1 MTRASKDLNSAM
13 QQESADQ
20 VTVLWFVWRMT
31 GGIYMAKKVIVTI
44 GRQFGSGGHEIGE
57 KLAKRLGIKF
67 YDKELIKV
75 IAKQS
80 GLCEKVLESY
90 DEKPT
95 NSLLYSIVMDVYPS
109 VMYTGPTI
117 DQQIYQANYDAI
129 RKLAE
134 GSCVIVG
141 RCADYILRDCP
152 EMVSIFVHASDDF
165 RAARIAEEYHVSDA
179 KARDMLGKT
188 DKKRASYYNFQSE
201 KRWGVASGYNLCL
214 DSSSIG
220 IEESVALVTEYI
232 KHRGLL

>member
-1 MTRASKDLNSAM
+1 M
-13 QQESADQ
+13 Q
-20 VTVLWFVWRMT
+20 
-31 GGIYMAKKVIVTI
+31 KKVIVTI

-57 KLAKRLGIKF
+57 KLARKLGIKF

-75 IAKQS
+75 IAKES

-117 DQQIYQANYDAI
+117 DQQIYQASYDSI
-129 RKLAE
+129 KKLANE
-134 GSCVIVG
+134 SCVIVG

-152 EMVSIFVHASDDF
+152 DLVSVFVHANSDF
-165 RAARIAEEYHVSDA
+165 RAARVAEEYRVSES
-179 KARDMLGKT
+179 KARDMLVKT

-201 KRWGVASGYNLCL
+201 KKWGMASSYNLSVE
-214 DSSSIG
+214 SSALG
-220 IEESVALVTEYI
+220 IEGSVELIADYI
-232 KHRGLL
+232 RYRGLA

>member
-1 MTRASKDLNSAM
+1 
-13 QQESADQ
+13 
-20 VTVLWFVWRMT
+20 
-31 GGIYMAKKVIVTI
+31 MAKKVIVTI

-57 KLAKRLGIKF
+57 KLAKKLGIKF
-67 YDKELIKV
+67 YDKELIKL

-95 NSLLYSIVMDVYPS
+95 NSLLYSIVMDIYPS

-129 RKLAE
+129 KKLSE
-134 GSCVIVG
+134 QSCVIVG

-152 EMVSIFVHASDDF
+152 ELVSVFVHANDDF
-165 RAARIAEEYHVSDA
+165 RAARIAEEYQVPDA
-179 KARDMLGKT
+179 KARDMLTKT

-201 KRWGVASGYNLCL
+201 KRWGAASSYNLCL
-214 DSSSIG
+214 ESSTIG
-220 IEESVALVTEYI
+220 IEGSVDVLEAYI
-232 KHRGLL
+232 RNRGLLG

>member
-1 MTRASKDLNSAM
+1 M
-13 QQESADQ
+13 Q
-20 VTVLWFVWRMT
+20 
-31 GGIYMAKKVIVTI
+31 KKVIVTI

-57 KLAKRLGIKF
+57 KLARKLGIKF

-75 IAKQS
+75 IAKES

-117 DQQIYQANYDAI
+117 DQQIYQASYDSI
-129 RKLAE
+129 KKLANE
-134 GSCVIVG
+134 SCVIVG

-152 EMVSIFVHASDDF
+152 DLVSVFVHANSDF
-165 RAARIAEEYHVSDA
+165 RAARVAEEYRVSES
-179 KARDMLGKT
+179 KARDMLVKT

-201 KRWGVASGYNLCL
+201 KKWGMAASYNLCVE
-214 DSSSIG
+214 SSALG
-220 IEESVALVTEYI
+220 IDGSVDLIMDYI
-232 KHRGLL
+232 KHKQSI

>member
-1 MTRASKDLNSAM
+1 
-13 QQESADQ
+13 
-20 VTVLWFVWRMT
+20 
-31 GGIYMAKKVIVTI
+31 MAKKIVVTI

-57 KLAKRLGIKF
+57 KLARKLGIKF

-109 VMYTGPTI
+109 AMYTGPTL

-129 RKLAE
+129 KQLGE
-134 GSCVIVG
+134 DSCVIVG
-141 RCADYILRDCP
+141 RCADYILRDTP
-152 EMVSIFVHASDDF
+152 ELVSVFVHANSDF
-165 RAARIAEEYHVSDA
+165 RAARIAEEYQLPDA
-179 KARDMLGKT
+179 KVRDMLVKT

-201 KRWGVASGYNLCL
+201 KKWGAASSYNLCIE
-214 DSSSIG
+214 SSSIG
-220 IEESVALVTEYI
+220 IEGSVEMIESYI
-232 KHRGLL
+232 RHRGLL

>member
-1 MTRASKDLNSAM
+1 M
-13 QQESADQ
+13 Q
-20 VTVLWFVWRMT
+20 
-31 GGIYMAKKVIVTI
+31 KKVIVTI

-57 KLAKRLGIKF
+57 KLAKKLGIKF

-75 IAKQS
+75 IAKES

-117 DQQIYQANYDAI
+117 DQQIYQASYDSI
-129 RKLAE
+129 KKLANE
-134 GSCVIVG
+134 SCVIVG

-152 EMVSIFVHASDDF
+152 DLVSVFVHANSDF
-165 RAARIAEEYHVSDA
+165 RAARVAEEYRVSES
-179 KARDMLGKT
+179 KARDMLVKT

-201 KRWGVASGYNLCL
+201 KKWGMASSYNLSVE
-214 DSSSIG
+214 SSALG
-220 IEESVALVTEYI
+220 IEGSVELIADYI
-232 KHRGLL
+232 RYRGLA

>member
-1 MTRASKDLNSAM
+1 
-13 QQESADQ
+13 
-20 VTVLWFVWRMT
+20 
-31 GGIYMAKKVIVTI
+31 MAKKVIVTI

-57 KLAKRLGIKF
+57 KLAKKLGIKF
-67 YDKELIKV
+67 YDKELIKL

-95 NSLLYSIVMDVYPS
+95 NSLLYSIVMDIYPS

-117 DQQIYQANYDAI
+117 DQQIYQANYDTI
-129 RKLAE
+129 RSLAE
-134 GSCVIVG
+134 NSCVIVG

-152 EMVSIFVHASDDF
+152 ELVSVFVHANDDF
-165 RAARIAEEYHVSDA
+165 RAARVAEEYQVTDA

-201 KRWGVASGYNLCL
+201 KKWGMAASYNLCL
-214 DSSSIG
+214 ESSSIG
-220 IEESVALVTEYI
+220 IDESVDLLINYI
-232 KHRGLL
+232 QRRGLL